1 MSDIAKEA
9 TVEVA
14 EHPIRYSLQNVKT
27 FGNDALNNMSMKEA
41 FNQLKENMK
50 MTMNARQACIDNEY
64 VYRTYKKQAIDSMKS
79 VSTKV
84 ITPVRTVTTSA
95 MSSIMDGVN
104 KAYKATLDKYAEL
117 LKNNTIHLTK
127 YHNFNYKILE
137 AVSLGSFS
145 YGKGFLDLK
154 DRLINKKTDEIARLD
169 EKIKNS
175 KGFRKA
181 TLEAKRD
188 VLKQDVDYLL
198 NNKMEAEVW
207 KDRKSPE
214 RYFQTKI
221 IPDIK
226 QAGATVKT
234 ESAKVGGK
242 IKAIPGKTMSFL
254 KDIGVKT
261 KAVVMNAVN
270 EISKGAVKVYNKS
283 LDIVTDSTLAISSAI
298 TGTSKIVNRKMAVVQ
313 AAAKSNKDTLNAR
326 VKNVEDTNR
335 LILGI
340 NDGTINAEE
349 YMSDATKSLKA
360 EVDAIDKM
368 HNPDAAKYMSMKLER
383 EINKDKKDIIKSF
396 KEDMKQDNIN
406 IMGKQAKDNIYKAS
420 SAVMEAQ
427 SKVLGGL
434 NNILIN
440 AGQKALSHKI
450 GTVTTPKAPD
460 AGKEEAMDMTKED
473 EITLS

>member
-104 KAYKATLDKYAEL
+104 KAYKATLNKYAEL
-117 LKNNTIHLTK
+117 LENSTVRLTK

-145 YGKGFLDLK
+145 YGKGFLNLK
-154 DRLINKKTDEIARLD
+154 SDFINRKTTEIAILD
-169 EKIKNS
+169 KKIKNS
-175 KGFRKA
+175 KGFRRA

-188 VLKQDVDYLL
+188 ALKQDVDYLS
-198 NNKMEAEVW
+198 NNKMEKEVW
-207 KDRKSPE
+207 KDKKSPE
-214 RYFQTKI
+214 RYFQTEI

-234 ESAKVGGK
+234 EAARVGSK
-242 IKAIPGKTMSFL
+242 IKAIPKKTLSFL

-261 KAVVMNAVN
+261 KAAVMKAVN

-283 LDIVTDSTLAISSAI
+283 LDIVAESTLAISSVV

-313 AAAKSNKDTLNAR
+313 AEAKSNKDTLNAR
-326 VKNVEDTNR
+326 VNNVKDTTR

-383 EINKDKKDIIKSF
+383 EINKDKKDIVKSF
-396 KEDMKQDNIN
+396 KEDMRQDNIN

-420 SAVMEAQ
+420 SAIMEAQ
-427 SKVLGGL
+427 SKALGGL

>member
-1 MSDIAKEA
+1 MSGIAKEA

-27 FGNDALNNMSMKEA
+27 FGNDALNNMSVKES

-104 KAYKATLDKYAEL
+104 KAYKATLDKYTDL
-117 LKNNTIHLTK
+117 LKNNTVSLTK

-154 DRLINKKTDEIARLD
+154 SRLINKKTAEITILD

-175 KGFRKA
+175 KGFIKA
-181 TLEAKRD
+181 ILEAKRN
-188 VLKQDVDYLL
+188 VLKQDVDYLSS
-198 NNKMEAEVW
+198 NKMEAEVW
-207 KDRKSPE
+207 KDKKSPE
-214 RYFQTKI
+214 RYFQTAI

-226 QAGATVKT
+226 QAGATVKV

-242 IKAIPGKTMSFL
+242 IKAISGKTMSFL

-261 KAVVMNAVN
+261 KAMVMNAVN

-298 TGTSKIVNRKMAVVQ
+298 TGTSKLVNRKMAVVQ

-360 EVDAIDKM
+360 EV
-368 HNPDAAKYMSMKLER
+368 
-383 EINKDKKDIIKSF
+383 
-396 KEDMKQDNIN
+396 Q
-406 IMGKQAKDNIYKAS
+406 
-420 SAVMEAQ
+420 Q
-427 SKVLGGL
+427 S
-434 NNILIN
+434 IW
-440 AGQKALSHKI
+440 
-450 GTVTTPKAPD
+450 P
-460 AGKEEAMDMTKED
+460 
-473 EITLS
+473 

>member
-1 MSDIAKEA
+1 
-9 TVEVA
+9 
-14 EHPIRYSLQNVKT
+14 
-27 FGNDALNNMSMKEA
+27 
-41 FNQLKENMK
+41 
-50 MTMNARQACIDNEY
+50 
-64 VYRTYKKQAIDSMKS
+64 
-79 VSTKV
+79 
-84 ITPVRTVTTSA
+84 
-95 MSSIMDGVN
+95 
-104 KAYKATLDKYAEL
+104 
-117 LKNNTIHLTK
+117 
-127 YHNFNYKILE
+127 
-137 AVSLGSFS
+137 
-145 YGKGFLDLK
+145 
-154 DRLINKKTDEIARLD
+154 
-169 EKIKNS
+169 
-175 KGFRKA
+175 
-181 TLEAKRD
+181 
-188 VLKQDVDYLL
+188 
-198 NNKMEAEVW
+198 
-207 KDRKSPE
+207 
-214 RYFQTKI
+214 
-221 IPDIK
+221 
-226 QAGATVKT
+226 
-234 ESAKVGGK
+234 
-242 IKAIPGKTMSFL
+242 MSFL

-261 KAVVMNAVN
+261 KAMVMNAVN

-298 TGTSKIVNRKMAVVQ
+298 TGTSKLVNRKMAVVQ

-360 EVDAIDKM
+360 EVDAVDKM

-406 IMGKQAKDNIYKAS
+406 IMGKQAKDNIYKAG
-420 SAVMEAQ
+420 SAIMEAQ

-473 EITLS
+473 EISLS